1 MSSPSELAGKNATT
15 ARASRDESEV
25 MAESMDRASSYSERA
40 SSPTVGSEKI
50 LGNLREKWENQLVFR
65 VEITGIIDHLEFGY
79 LPLSCQTSKKGFQS
93 M

>member
-15 ARASRDESEV
+15 ARASSEESAV

-50 LGNLREKWENQLVFR
+50 LGNLRGAKWENQMVFR
-65 VEITGIIDHLEFGY
+65 VEIQMTTTMFVSNY
-79 LPLSCQTSKKGFQS
+79 WNN
-93 M
+93 